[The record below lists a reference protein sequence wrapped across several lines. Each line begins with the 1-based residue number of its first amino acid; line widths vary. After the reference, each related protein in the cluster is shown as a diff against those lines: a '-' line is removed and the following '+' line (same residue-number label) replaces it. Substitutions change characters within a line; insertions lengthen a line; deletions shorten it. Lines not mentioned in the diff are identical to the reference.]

1 MADIFNLNTSDLI
14 NLQRWYRRAPR
25 QFNRAAT
32 NVINTLA
39 TRAKIQSIR
48 NIESKT
54 TTRAKSFVRNSLR
67 VDKSPKG
74 MGIGQIVAETYSFD
88 ISGQGRATGFEEL
101 ESGGQYR
108 GNRVPTLMSRGAA
121 GKNQA
126 KVSRGLRMDKTASF
140 HKHKQF
146 KSKRAKNKHQQV
158 AAMISSVRAKKAANK
173 AMVIPSGLN
182 GKLGNMTPGIYK
194 LKAKGLIRM
203 VNPFK
208 GSRGRT
214 KRIAWMQDA
223 IETVSSNQEMTGIW
237 SREINKILSK
247 R

>member
-1 MADIFNLNTSDLI
+1 MADIFNLDTSEI
-14 NLQRWYRRAPR
+14 VNLQRWYRSAPR
-25 QFNRAAT
+25 QFNKAAT

-54 TTRAKSFVRNSLR
+54 TTRAKNFVRNSLR

-88 ISGQGRATGFEEL
+88 ISGQRRASGFEEL
-101 ESGGQYR
+101 EDGGQYR
-108 GNRVPTLMSRGAA
+108 GNRVPTLMSRGVT
-121 GKNQA
+121 GKDQS
-126 KVSRGLRMDKTASF
+126 KVSRGLRMDKASTF

-146 KSKRAKNKHQQV
+146 KGKKAKNKHQKV
-158 AAMISSVRAKKAANK
+158 AAMISAVRSKKVANK
-173 AMVIPSGLN
+173 AMVIPSGLS
-182 GKLGNMTPGIYK
+182 GKLGRMEPGIYK
-194 LKAKGLIRM
+194 LKSKGAVRM

-214 KRIAWMQDA
+214 KQIAWMQNA
-223 IETVSSNQEMTGIW
+223 IETVSSTQEMTGIW
-237 SREINKILSK
+237 SREINIILRK